1 MRVDANRIQPAQFG
15 PIPDGTYRVR
25 VEQAEEIENK
35 QRTGCYLELVLVVAD
50 GAFKGRKLWARY
62 TSAHENVKAQEIGLG
77 QISAALRALGRPV
90 IDHERELVGAV
101 GDCVVGRD
109 RSDSER
115 NEVKRWILPDEQ
127 KGAPTYSTQHQRA
140 AAERHD
146 IHGERSG
153 PTYGGSAQ
161 STRRPEPPPEPA
173 RSADR
178 FDDDIPF

>member
-1 MRVDANRIQPAQFG
+1 MRFDANRIQPAQFG

-115 NEVKRWILPDEQ
+115 NEVKRWILLDEQ

-140 AAERHD
+140 AAEHHD
-146 IHGERSG
+146 IHGHRG
-153 PTYGGSAQ
+153 PA
-161 STRRPEPPPEPA
+161 STPPPHA
-173 RSADR
+173 RSAPKEPLP
-178 FDDDIPF
+178 FDDDVPF